1 MRDLGYVGEGSQ
13 ACGCPA
19 PAATGTFY
27 VGVLSY
33 GSSALPDH
41 VARRKVRWR
50 AIYRRIIA
58 LRLEHPAGPSGSVRA
73 KAESSLA
80 FFPDFEPQCDYSP
93 AL

>member
-1 MRDLGYVGEGSQ
+1 VRDLGYVGEGSQ
-13 ACGCPA
+13 AGGCQA

-58 LRLEHPAGPSGSVRA
+58 LRLERA
-73 KAESSLA
+73 VGQVLCVPEPKALRLISR
-80 FFPDFEPQCDYSP
+80 Y
-93 AL
+93 